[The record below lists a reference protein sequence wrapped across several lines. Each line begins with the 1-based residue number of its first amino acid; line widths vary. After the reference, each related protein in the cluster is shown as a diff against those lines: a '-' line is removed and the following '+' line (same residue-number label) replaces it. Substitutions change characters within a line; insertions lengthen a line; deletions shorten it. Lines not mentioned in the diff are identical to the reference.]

1 METIFVPVAA
11 DNQAV
16 LLIQGQVVL
25 PIDRVAVGVECTVII
40 AEGIVL
46 GVAVF
51 TVAQF
56 QARLPVVIE
65 LGIDIAASAAHG
77 VVRVGFLTEALPGGA
92 VVAAI
97 TVVVLRLATV
107 IQQIEAHLQLIT
119 ERVAEIQ
126 ADGLVA
132 VGIMVAVTGERRV
145 ARVDAGG
152 FIQARAQV
160 EARVF
165 IAA

>member
-1 METIFVPVAA
+1 MQVGVAVLRVGVIEVVEGRRAEAFAVAQEQVIVRVDRHGQGAAPTVLAAELLVLVAAHAQLGGKPLALEAVLHKGRPVPAAVLGKGGGTVETIFVPVAA

-56 QARLPVVIE
+56 QRDCQWSLS
-65 LGIDIAASAAHG
+65 LAS
-77 VVRVGFLTEALPGGA
+77 T
-92 VVAAI
+92 
-97 TVVVLRLATV
+97 
-107 IQQIEAHLQLIT
+107 
-119 ERVAEIQ
+119 
-126 ADGLVA
+126 
-132 VGIMVAVTGERRV
+132 
-145 ARVDAGG
+145 
-152 FIQARAQV
+152 
-160 EARVF
+160 
-165 IAA
+165 